1 MQPDQ
6 WELDMRKFMLALAT
20 LFVLTAS
27 PSLAGGFSAYEK
39 AKLDAAIQS
48 GAPVVVHVHAE
59 WCPICR
65 RQVMVLN
72 ELFVDPALAK
82 VQGIRVNY
90 DRDRDFVSGYK
101 VKRQANILVFKGG
114 KEVARVDYDSDAGRI
129 RTAIQRA
136 L

>member
-1 MQPDQ
+1 
-6 WELDMRKFMLALAT
+6 MRKIFLALTA

-27 PSLAGGFSAYEK
+27 PAIAGKEFAPYDK
-39 AKLDAAIQS
+39 AKLEAAIKS

-72 ELFVDPALAK
+72 ELFNDPAIAK
-82 VQGIRVNY
+82 IEGVRVNY
-90 DRDRDFVSGYK
+90 DKDRDFVSGYK

-114 KEVARVDYDSDAGRI
+114 KEVARVDYDPDEKRI
-129 RTAIQRA
+129 RAAINRA